1 MHIYNKFFGEYSHV
15 VAQVLLTRDVLENE
29 RMKNNVCN
37 TFDTLLEKGI
47 IPIVN
52 ENDAISIDEIQ
63 NILNFGDND
72 NLSAIVSTLVNADTL
87 IILSDIDGFYD
98 SDPRTNEDSKMLK
111 EVYKITPEIEEC
123 AGGAGSN
130 RGTGGMV
137 TKLSA
142 TKVAT
147 SNGIDMILAN
157 GENPEILIDI
167 LNGEDIGTMFVAK
180 EGNKMNNEL
189 IIKGKKAKE
198 ASYTLSFATNEKNN
212 GLLKISESLIKRCNE
227 ILEENKK
234 DLEKAIEKGT
244 SNAMLDRLKLDE
256 ERVKSIANAV
266 ADVVK
271 LDDPIGEVTS
281 MFKRPNGLR
290 IGVQRVPL
298 GVVGIIYEA
307 RPNVTADL
315 RRLMFKTGNAV
326 ILRGGSEA
334 INSNLKIVEIISD
347 ALKEAGLPEGS
358 VQILEDTSRETATDF
373 MRLNDY
379 LDVLIPRGGAG
390 LIKAVVNNATVPVI
404 ETGVG
409 NCHIYIDD
417 EADINMGVD
426 IIVNAKTSRPAVCN
440 LC

>member
-1 MHIYNKFFGEYSHV
+1 MRKALKDSKRIVVKVGTSTLTYENGSVNLMRIEKLSRVISDICNMGKEVVLVSSGAIGVGVGKLRLEKKPETIREKQAVAAVGQCALMHIYNKFFGEYSHV

-72 NLSAIVSTLVNADTL
+72 NLSATLVNADTL

-111 EVYKITPEIEEC
+111 EVYEITPEIEEC

-142 TKVAT
+142 AKVAT

-180 EGNKMNNEL
+180 
-189 IIKGKKAKE
+189 KGE
-198 ASYTLSFATNEKNN
+198 
-212 GLLKISESLIKRCNE
+212 
-227 ILEENKK
+227 
-234 DLEKAIEKGT
+234 
-244 SNAMLDRLKLDE
+244 
-256 ERVKSIANAV
+256 
-266 ADVVK
+266 
-271 LDDPIGEVTS
+271 
-281 MFKRPNGLR
+281 
-290 IGVQRVPL
+290 
-298 GVVGIIYEA
+298 
-307 RPNVTADL
+307 
-315 RRLMFKTGNAV
+315 
-326 ILRGGSEA
+326 
-334 INSNLKIVEIISD
+334 
-347 ALKEAGLPEGS
+347 
-358 VQILEDTSRETATDF
+358 
-373 MRLNDY
+373 
-379 LDVLIPRGGAG
+379 
-390 LIKAVVNNATVPVI
+390 
-404 ETGVG
+404 
-409 NCHIYIDD
+409 
-417 EADINMGVD
+417 
-426 IIVNAKTSRPAVCN
+426 
-440 LC
+440 